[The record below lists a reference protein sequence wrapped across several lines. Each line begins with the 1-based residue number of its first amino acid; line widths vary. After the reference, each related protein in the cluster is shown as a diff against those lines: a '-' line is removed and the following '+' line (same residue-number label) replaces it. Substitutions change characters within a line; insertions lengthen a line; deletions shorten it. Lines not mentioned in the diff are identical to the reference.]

1 MTDEERALVAAAQ
14 DGDRPAFE
22 ALVARYGGRIYSLV
36 LRMLRGNREE
46 AEDVTQEVFL
56 RAFEAMPRFRGD
68 SGFYTWLY
76 RIAVN
81 RTLHRL
87 EKKKVPTRSLDDPD
101 GGIVLPDVSGDP
113 SQAAVS
119 GELSAALKAALD
131 RLPDASRTVFLL
143 RESQG
148 LSHDEIGEIL
158 GLAAGAV
165 RVRLHRA
172 KKELVRLLS
181 PFLEATL
188 P

>member
-1 MTDEERALVAAAQ
+1 MTDEERVLVARAQ
-14 DGDRPAFE
+14 GGDRPAFE
-22 ALVARYGGRIYSLV
+22 ALVTRHGGRIYSLV
-36 LRMLRGNREE
+36 LRMLRGDREE
-46 AEDVTQEVFL
+46 AEDVTQEALL
-56 RAFEAMPRFRGD
+56 RAYEAMPRFRGD

-81 RTLHRL
+81 LALHRL
-87 EKKKVPTRSLDDPD
+87 ERKKLPTRSLDDPEA
-101 GGIVLPDVSGDP
+101 GVVVPDLSTEP
-113 SQAAVS
+113 ARATVS
-119 GELSAALKAALD
+119 GELSEAVKAALD

-148 LSHDEIGEIL
+148 LSHDEIADIL
-158 GLAAGAV
+158 GIAAGAV

-181 PFLEATL
+181 PYLEATR

>member
-1 MTDEERALVAAAQ
+1 MTDEERALVARAQ
-14 DGDRPAFE
+14 GGDRPAFE
-22 ALVARYGGRIYSLV
+22 ELVTRHGARIHGLV

-56 RAFEAMPRFRGD
+56 RAFEALPRFRGD

-87 EKKKVPTRSLDDPD
+87 EKKKLPTTPLEDLQ
-101 GGIVLPDVSGDP
+101 VADP
-113 SQAAVS
+113 SEEPAQAAVS
-119 GELSAALKAALD
+119 GELGQALKAALD
-131 RLPDASRTVFLL
+131 RLSDGSRTVFLL
-143 RESQG
+143 REAQG
-148 LSHDEIGEIL
+148 LSHDEIAEVL
-158 GLAAGAV
+158 GIAAGAV

-181 PFLEATL
+181 PYLEATL